1 MLYLSENDGFK
12 WPTNLQELW
21 LSHNNL
27 SNNFLSSLSGLP
39 RLQSLD
45 LSFNQLEGAIN
56 ISGQYFYVFFSLYYN
71 ILELRL
77 IIHLV

>member
-1 MLYLSENDGFK
+1 MICLSENDGFK

-21 LSHNNL
+21 LSGNSL
-27 SNNFLSSLSGLP
+27 SNEFVSSLSGLS

-45 LSFNQLEGAIN
+45 LSYNQLEGAIN
-56 ISGQYFYVFFSLYYN
+56 ISGQYFYVFFPLYYN